1 MHKKVINE
9 MCTVWIVKNAYN
21 MNAFPSMHSQYTQ
34 KNTSS
39 TWSHYGFLQGPKD
52 TARIVIIVDK

>member
-1 MHKKVINE
+1 
-9 MCTVWIVKNAYN
+9 MCTVWIVKNPYN